1 MRCKITLFSAIM
13 QIFQTLIPIKALKK
27 RSWKSS
33 SLKL

>member
-27 RSWKSS
+27 EE
-33 SLKL
+33 LKKQ